1 MTGCPES
8 ERIARAALS
17 AAVEPPG
24 ERVARHVIDYGPEA
38 SLAALRKGA
47 GEKLDPDGRVHRL
60 LDGVD
65 GQALLASASELGI
78 RFVCPEDPEWPLV
91 LDGLAFQ
98 VGSEKW
104 VTPPLGLW
112 VRGDADLAALAPR
125 SVAVVGARA
134 ATDYGRRV
142 ATEMAAELASRGWTV
157 VSGAAYGID
166 GAAHRG
172 ALAVSGTTV
181 AILACGAD
189 VAYPRGHTDLLDR
202 ILDGGLIVS
211 ELPPGTRPSR
221 PRFIARNRLI
231 AAMTRGTVVVEAAVR
246 SGALSTAT
254 WATKLN
260 RPLAAVPGPVTSAM
274 SAGAHKLIR
283 EAAVLVNDAAEV
295 ADVVGDLGVDAAEE
309 KRAPDSAFDRL
320 DPTARDVYE
329 AIPARAIVTADQ
341 LCAETGLS
349 VPACLA
355 ALGRLAAGSLVVRS
369 DGGWRLARTGRATP
383 KAAKLD
389 LG

>member
-24 ERVARHVIDYGPEA
+24 ERVAKHMIDHGPEA
-38 SLAALRKGA
+38 SLAALRKG
-47 GEKLDPDGRVHRL
+47 GDDKLDPGGRIHRL
-60 LDGVD
+60 LAGVD
-65 GQALLASASELGI
+65 GAALLASASALGI
-78 RFVCPEDPEWPLV
+78 RYVCPNDAEWPVV
-91 LDGLAFQ
+91 LDGLVFLAED
-98 VGSEKW
+98 EKW
-104 VTPPLGLW
+104 VAPPLGLW
-112 VRGDADLAALAPR
+112 VRGDLDLAALAPG

-142 ATEMAAELASRGWTV
+142 ATEMAADLASRGWTV

-172 ALAVSGTTV
+172 ALAVGGTTV

-189 VAYPRGHTDLLDR
+189 IAYPRGHTDLLDR
-202 ILDGGLIVS
+202 ILEGGLIVS

-231 AAMTRGTVVVEAAVR
+231 AVLTCGTVVVEAALR

-254 WATKLN
+254 WASNLN
-260 RPLAAVPGPVTSAM
+260 RPLAAVPGAVTSAM
-274 SAGAHKLIR
+274 SAGTHKLIR

-295 ADVVGDLGVDAAEE
+295 ADVVGDLGVDAVAER
-309 KRAPDSAFDRL
+309 RAPDSALDRL
-320 DPTARDVYE
+320 EPTARDVYE
-329 AIPARAIVTADQ
+329 AMPARAIVTADQ

-355 ALGRLAAGSLVVRS
+355 ALGRLAAGGLVVRS
-369 DGGWRLARTGRATP
+369 DGGWRLTRTGRATP
-383 KAAKLD
+383 
-389 LG
+389 